1 MNRLDMPQPNQGDS
15 NELTALTM
23 EDRKEFRAS
32 SENVLSEEA
41 SPLYSALLDSYT
53 RENKEGEINLQLSND
68 IVVGDSFEVTNFG
81 AVETSQTD
89 ALIHNRPEQSPG
101 EAFAKDAIFVHGGK
115 ATFCYLPSEDKW
127 YKMPGPCYE
136 HKRSKEY
143 QMISWQDKLHV
154 VKSSDQRDFHV
165 ERYDPLVN
173 GWFSSDWN
181 FASLSFGMQPAQL
194 VVMGDEIYAVQN
206 QLTTLEVFIKKFDF
220 ESNSM
225 EHILVTLPFLLVG
238 ACVVAMDKCLYVI
251 SGGWERQESQNSIFQ
266 ASKYAGRFNTVENK
280 WEEIASMQ
288 EPRFSACGVSA
299 HGKIF
304 IAGGLNFGR
313 NDHLFMQ
320 TCEVYDAST
329 NEWQF
334 VASLKAPRADAS
346 MLCIEGTLYVVG
358 GVHDIH
364 RTHPALAIERYDLEK
379 NKWKKK
385 TKIPA
390 KKSLPWKKSRV
401 MFKACTQRVFEEVI
415 NKPTSNGDYSRLL

>member
-1 MNRLDMPQPNQGDS
+1 MNRLDMPQTKQGDS
-15 NELTALTM
+15 NELTALAK

-32 SENVLSEEA
+32 RRDVLSGEA
-41 SPLYSALLDSYT
+41 STLYSALLDSDT
-53 RENKEGEINLQLSND
+53 RENKGEINLQLSND
-68 IVVGDSFEVTNFG
+68 IAMGDSFEVTNSG
-81 AVETSQTD
+81 AEKISQTND
-89 ALIHNRPEQSPG
+89 RAQQSPS

-136 HKRSKEY
+136 HKSSKAY

-154 VKSSDQRDFHV
+154 VKRSSSDQRDFHV

-173 GWFSSDWN
+173 GWVSLDWN
-181 FASLSFGMQPAQL
+181 SFGVRSTQL
-194 VVMGDEIYAVQN
+194 VVLGDEIYAVHN
-206 QLTTLEVFIKKFDF
+206 QITTLEVSIKKFDV

-225 EHILVTLPFLLVG
+225 EHILETLPFRVLGIG
-238 ACVVAMDKCLYVI
+238 ACIVAMDKCLYVI
-251 SGGWERQESQNSIFQ
+251 SGGWERQESQNFGFQ
-266 ASKYAGRFNTVENK
+266 ASKYAGRFDTVENK

-288 EPRFSACGVSA
+288 DPRFSACGVNA

-304 IAGGLNFGR
+304 IAGGFNFRR
-313 NDHLFMQ
+313 NDHVLIQ

-334 VASLKAPRADAS
+334 IASLKAPRLDAS

-358 GVHDIH
+358 GVHDFKH
-364 RTHPALAIERYDLEK
+364 SVPALAIERYDMEK

-385 TKIPA
+385 TKTPA
-390 KKSLPWKKSRV
+390 KNSLPWKKSRV
-401 MFKACTQRVFEEVI
+401 MFKACAQRVFEEVI
-415 NKPTSNGDYSRLL
+415 NTSTSNGDYSRLF